1 MQSFFEKMKPKMKK
15 EYQSNFEIFG
25 QVAQTFV

>member
-25 QVAQTFV
+25 EFGGK